1 MSQPFERRDRESAR
15 ADSLVDRWID
25 EVVPPELDWKDLV
38 RGYPVASV
46 LAVAAGGFYLGAV
59 HGRRIVEALSDLV
72 TQRVEDTTERLRA
85 AGRDAS

>member
-1 MSQPFERRDRESAR
+1 MSQPFERRDRESVR

-25 EVVPPELDWKDLV
+25 EVVPSELDWKDLV

-46 LAVAAGGFYLGAV
+46 LAVAAGGFYLGVV
-59 HGRRIVEALSDLV
+59 HGARIVEALSDLV
-72 TQRVEDTTERLRA
+72 TRRVEDTTERLRA